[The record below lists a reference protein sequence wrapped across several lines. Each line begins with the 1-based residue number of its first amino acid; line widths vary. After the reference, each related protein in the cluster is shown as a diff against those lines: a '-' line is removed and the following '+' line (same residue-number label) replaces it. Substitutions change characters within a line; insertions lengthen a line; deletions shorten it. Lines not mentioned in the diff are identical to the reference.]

1 MADLRPE
8 HSTCWL
14 GGPTPATPTVCSTRH
29 KQQCPRPIKMSIYF
43 LYDALKKLR
52 KVSAKLDPE
61 LYNRVM
67 YLWRGMRNI
76 TT

>member
-1 MADLRPE
+1 
-8 HSTCWL
+8 
-14 GGPTPATPTVCSTRH
+14 
-29 KQQCPRPIKMSIYF
+29 MSIYF